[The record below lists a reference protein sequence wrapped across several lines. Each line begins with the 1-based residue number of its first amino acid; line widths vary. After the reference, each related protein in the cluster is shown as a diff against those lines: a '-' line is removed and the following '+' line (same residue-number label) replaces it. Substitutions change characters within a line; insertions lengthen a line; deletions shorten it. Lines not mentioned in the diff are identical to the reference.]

1 MGTRSSLS
9 PAEAARRRVAGSVP
23 ARSTDDAAVATMQH
37 ELLLRLN
44 DAEERAVAAEKKETA
59 AAAKLKAE
67 ETSGGAM
74 QVQLDTILKQVMI
87 IVLVLVLVVLVLL
100 LVLLLLLLLLTPT
113 PLKDGRNAAD
123 DERRRAR
130 HAAQDHEL
138 QRHSTPNSR
147 AAEFR

>member
-100 LVLLLLLLLLTPT
+100 LLLLLLTPT